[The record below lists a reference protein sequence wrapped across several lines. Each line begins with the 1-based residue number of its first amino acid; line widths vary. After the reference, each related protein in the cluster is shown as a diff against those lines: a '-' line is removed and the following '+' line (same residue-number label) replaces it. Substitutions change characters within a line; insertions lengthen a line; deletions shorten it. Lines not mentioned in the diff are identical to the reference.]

1 MGHRPKHVVEY
12 AAMRAIHALVN
23 VLPYRAAL
31 AFGGGLAW
39 FAFHIVRWRVAEAE
53 RRIRDVFGDG
63 MPAPEVR
70 DIARRAMRSF
80 FGCVIDTLRV
90 PRLTRE
96 WIDRHIDAREIV
108 RVQDIVRSGSGAIIV
123 TPHLGSWE
131 LGGVAAQMLGL
142 PLFYIVGRQKNPL
155 TDAHANR
162 MRGLTGI
169 ETIPRGGPALRKTVK
184 YLKDGRVLAFM
195 TDLRNRTPGVK
206 AQFLGHEANLVPG
219 MGMFAKMAG
228 VPIVP
233 SVATRTGPTTH
244 LIRFYPP
251 IHPDPALDRDA
262 DVTRMTQEVMKI
274 FDRVILDA
282 PDQYFW
288 FNKRW
293 VLDPLEPDVAADPP
307 ATARDT

>member
-1 MGHRPKHVVEY
+1 MANRPKHVAEY
-12 AAMRAIHALVN
+12 AALRVVHALVN

-31 AFGGGLAW
+31 ALGWAMAWLA
-39 FAFHIVRWRVAEAE
+39 FRVVHWRVAEAE
-53 RRIRDVFGDG
+53 RRIRDVFGAD
-63 MPAPEVR
+63 MPRREVR
-70 DIARRAMRSF
+70 RIARRAMQSF
-80 FGCVIDTLRV
+80 FFCVIDTLRV
-90 PRLTRE
+90 PRLTHA
-96 WIDRHIDAREIV
+96 WIARHIEAPEIV
-108 RVQDIVRSGSGAIIV
+108 RAKDVVASGSGAIIV

-131 LGGVAAQMLGL
+131 MGGVAAQMMGL
-142 PLFYIVGRQKNPL
+142 PIFYIVGKQRNPL

-195 TDLRNRTPGVK
+195 TDLRNRTPGVT
-206 AQFLGHEANLVPG
+206 ARFLGHDANLVPG

-228 VPIVP
+228 VPIIP
-233 SVATRTGPTTH
+233 SIATRTGWTAH
-244 LIRFYPP
+244 RIRFFPP

-262 DVTRMTQEVMKI
+262 DVARMTQEVMKI
-274 FDRVILDA
+274 FDQVILEA

-293 VLDPLEPDVAADPP
+293 VLDPLDPADAPP
-307 ATARDT
+307 TPGA